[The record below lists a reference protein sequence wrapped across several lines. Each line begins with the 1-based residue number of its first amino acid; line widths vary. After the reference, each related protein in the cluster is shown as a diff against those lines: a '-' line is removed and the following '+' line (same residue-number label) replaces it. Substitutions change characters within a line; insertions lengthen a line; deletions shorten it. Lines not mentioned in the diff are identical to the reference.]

1 MPIGTE
7 MHIAFFNEAANE
19 HPNRQLKLVSVGAF
33 KPINLTHLN
42 QLDPIRF
49 FFWQHLEPL
58 NIALFDKKH
67 SCLKGQ
73 SETCTISKLF
83 ITTLL
88 TLLLHNS
95 CKIVSKTCP
104 RNLFSQRPNRS
115 I

>member
-33 KPINLTHLN
+33 KHINLTHLN
-42 QLDPIRF
+42 QDPIWF

-58 NIALFDKKH
+58 NIALFNKKTFMF
-67 SCLKGQ
+67 KG
-73 SETCTISKLF
+73 
-83 ITTLL
+83 
-88 TLLLHNS
+88 
-95 CKIVSKTCP
+95 
-104 RNLFSQRPNRS
+104 S